1 MVILK
6 YALSH
11 SYMGLWYRQ
20 GSDETNM
27 QCSVVD
33 LISTKTIYTVILSG
47 NYRSQSG
54 FFGAIN
60 VSIVFVSLQ
69 MSYSVKL
76 QAVLESGPV
85 TGKQNCA
92 DVK

>member
-1 MVILK
+1 
-6 YALSH
+6 
-11 SYMGLWYRQ
+11 
-20 GSDETNM
+20 M

-33 LISTKTIYTVILSG
+33 LISTKTIYAVILSE
-47 NYRSQSG
+47 NYRSQSV

-60 VSIVFVSLQ
+60 VSMVFVSLQ
-69 MSYSVKL
+69 MSYNVKWL
-76 QAVLESGPV
+76 AVLESGPV